1 VFHQPITEDPRAT
14 AAVSDFR
21 ESVIE
26 IRQRSA
32 RWFGLADGSD
42 ERAAEQAAID
52 DLVGAMQARCDRIDL
67 TLDELFVLIN
77 ADLDSSRAD
86 VAKPRGDF
94 ARSLLDEATRAH
106 AAERQLQREIARYE
120 RLLIVAVDARLAAD
134 RACAGYAAGWA
145 KRGAR

>member
-1 VFHQPITEDPRAT
+1 MFHQPITEDPRAT

-32 RWFGLADGSD
+32 RWFGLAEGSD

-52 DLVGAMQARCDRIDL
+52 DLVGDMQARCDRIEL
-67 TLDELFVLIN
+67 TLDELFALIN
-77 ADLDSSRAD
+77 ADLNSSRAN
-86 VAKPRGDF
+86 VAKPLGDYE
-94 ARSLLDEATRAH
+94 RSLLDEATRAH
-106 AAERQLQREIARYE
+106 AAERQIEREIARYE
-120 RLLIVAVDARLAAD
+120 RLLITAVDARLAAD

-145 KRGAR
+145 KRGVR